1 MRKIFISL
9 TLLQVFAF
17 PLFCQTMEVDQ
28 ILTLEDAIDLAI
40 SNNKQLKIQRN
51 LVEIAENNVFKGNAG
66 LMPSVRLASDAKIS
80 ENTTNIDI
88 RTFTDNPPL
97 VSLEENGVQSTTLS
111 AGVRADYLLIGGFGG
126 KYRYKLLENERS
138 ISRYQ
143 QEVVL
148 NELILG
154 ISILYLDIAKL
165 QSREELLIEN
175 VEISQDQLQRIE
187 NQIEFGQATGAL
199 ALAAKTDINQE
210 LDALDNVRLLKDNLI
225 KELNFL
231 MGIEPE
237 NEYLVAVSF
246 SDPSLLEIPE
256 LKAMVIENNPELKI
270 NSEFVTVS
278 NNQLKVRE
286 SVKYP
291 QLNAFADYGYFRQQN
306 DVQQLA
312 KLETL
317 GYSAGLSLSF
327 TIFDGKRVNQG
338 IRNAKIEIEN
348 SQMQLSLTEDELV
361 KEAVKEQSQLIILKT
376 KLVRQESDLVTF
388 EDNFSRTQDR
398 FDRGLASS
406 LDLRE
411 AQRSLFNARI
421 GINDT
426 KLDILQSM
434 NRIRN
439 LTGDFV
445 SKID

>member
-1 MRKIFISL
+1 MKKIIISL
-9 TLLQVFAF
+9 LLVQAFGF
-17 PLFCQTMEVDQ
+17 PLYSQSTSEDQ

-40 SNNKQLKIQRN
+40 VNNKQLKIQRN

-66 LMPSVRLASDAKIS
+66 LMPSVRLASDAKLA
-80 ENTTNIDI
+80 ENKANIDI

-97 VSLEENGVQSTTLS
+97 VKLEESGVQSTTLS

-148 NELILG
+148 NELVLG
-154 ISILYLDIAKL
+154 ISSLYLDIAKL

-175 VEISQDQLQRIE
+175 VEISREQLSRIE

-199 ALAAKTDINQE
+199 ALSAKTDINQE
-210 LDALDNVRLLKDNLI
+210 LDALDNVRLLKNNLI

-231 MGIEPE
+231 MGIAPE
-237 NEYLVAVSF
+237 TSFMVAVVF
-246 SDPSLLEIPE
+246 VDPAMMEVQE
-256 LKAMVIENNPELKI
+256 LKSKVIENNPSLKI
-270 NSEFVTVS
+270 NSEFVVVS
-278 NNQLKVRE
+278 SNQLKVSE
-286 SVKYP
+286 SIKYP
-291 QLNAFADYGYFRQQN
+291 TLNAFADYGYFRQQN
-306 DVQQLA
+306 QVQQLA

-317 GYSAGLSLSF
+317 GHSAGLSLSF
-327 TIFDGKRVNQG
+327 TVFDGKRVNQG
-338 IRNAKIEIEN
+338 IRNAKIEVEN
-348 SQMQLSLTEDELV
+348 AQTQLSLVEDELV
-361 KEAVKEQSQLIILKT
+361 KEAVKEQSQLVILKT
-376 KLVRQESDLVTF
+376 KLGRQQNDLATF
-388 EDNFSRTQDR
+388 EDNFNRTKDR
-398 FDRGLASS
+398 FERGLASS

-445 SKID
+445 SLME